1 VSCHE
6 FRIQHDPNYVS
17 EYDRMF
23 KGNWT
28 KTSTPHVWFC
38 EERGLYTWND
48 EAEMF
53 TDLYSSQQEATEA
66 MEYYVKHVLG
76 P

>member
-1 VSCHE
+1 
-6 FRIQHDPNYVS
+6 
-17 EYDRMF
+17 MF